1 MAKQNEKII
10 YDVYSSGSDMTF
22 IMQDTVQK
30 KTQHIIQT
38 EVIGFYFGEPDKE
51 STKRYIGN
59 LKAEY

>member
-22 IMQDTVQK
+22 IMQDTVEK
-30 KTQHIIQT
+30 KTQNIIQT

-51 STKRYIGN
+51 STKQYIGS